1 MPKRDITFEIIRLLS
16 QKIVSDDIKY
26 PEGKIIQK
34 TSCMN
39 PEDAEIIGT
48 LEAVKVFLNS
58 KDSEEKEMIDTLDL
72 IINFLEKVGLSRWQ
86 KGELTHLGFRAG
98 LKYED
103 VEDIGDQA
111 IDEVAVMEDE
121 TEK

>member
-39 PEDAEIIGT
+39 PEDAEMIGF
-48 LEAVKVFLNS
+48 LEAIKIFLPETEY
-58 KDSEEKEMIDTLDL
+58 KDELEL
-72 IINFLEKVGLSRWQ
+72 INKIQAFMEKVGLSRWQ